1 MNILASLIYDRTIQ
15 WRELGEYA
23 REVGHIEILQH
34 YVDILEAFRE
44 ALLNEVVRIT
54 AEKDKGMLGGELIK
68 VAWTI
73 GFIEGQLDQ
82 CRRETRRVGSSAEEE
97 GKREEGMGVDDPW
110 WSDDEESD

>member
-23 REVGHIEILQH
+23 REVGHVEILQH

-54 AEKDKGMLGGELIK
+54 AEKDKGMLGGELIR

-73 GFIEGQLDQ
+73 NFIEVQLDQ
-82 CRRETRRVGSSAEEE
+82 CRQDAEKKGGDLGDGE
-97 GKREEGMGVDDPW
+97 
-110 WSDDEESD
+110 